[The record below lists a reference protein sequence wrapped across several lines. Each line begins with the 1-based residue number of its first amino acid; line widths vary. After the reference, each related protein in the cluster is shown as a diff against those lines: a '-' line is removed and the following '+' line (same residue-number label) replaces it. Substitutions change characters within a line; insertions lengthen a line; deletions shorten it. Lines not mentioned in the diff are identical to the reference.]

1 LKKRS
6 SIPLFVDFKKI
17 LPEGSFNSI
26 GFMEL
31 TRHGLMTDK
40 IKNNRFWTGVPPWIF
55 IGAVVVL
62 FPIFSIMTIQNIH
75 RQNQNSTRLL
85 LEKGAA
91 LIRSFEA
98 GTRTGM
104 GMRWSEFQLQK
115 LLTETAQQ
123 SDIRY
128 LLVTDENGTI
138 LAHDNP
144 RYIGRKYGK
153 GLNLKIISHSRVVHW
168 RIVKETNGKKI
179 FEVFSEFS
187 PIQQGPGMESNHMMM
202 HMWFQRGMNE
212 RTDIRSLKPI
222 IFVGL
227 DMKSVEDAIRSD
239 TRHTVIM
246 GIILLLI
253 GFAGIILLFLT
264 QSYRTTRLSLSR
276 IKAFSDN
283 LVENMPIGL
292 VALDSHQR
300 ITSLNNAAASILNR
314 LPAEAN
320 GESAEKSLPAELW
333 QLLKSLDAEKGVVE
347 KEIDCTVKEGVVI
360 PLEVSATVL
369 HDEDGTFLGHVV
381 LFKDLSEVRSLR
393 KEIARSQ
400 RLASVGRL
408 AAGVSHEIRNPL
420 SSLKGFA
427 TYFKERYHD
436 VPENQQISNLMIQE
450 VDRLNRV
457 VGQLHEFAR
466 PITVSKKP
474 IPIKAFL
481 ESSLKMVERQAS
493 EANITI
499 KTDFDL
505 ELKEVLID
513 PDRIN
518 QVLLNLYLNAIDSM
532 DDGGLLTVA
541 LLENEK
547 KSGIE
552 IKITDTGTGISKSD
566 LGHIFDPYFTT
577 KPTGTGLGLAIV
589 HNIMESHGGDINI
602 ESRLGQGT
610 GVTIFIPE
618 GEPRE
623 ET

>member
-1 LKKRS
+1 
-6 SIPLFVDFKKI
+6 
-17 LPEGSFNSI
+17 
-26 GFMEL
+26 M
-31 TRHGLMTDK
+31 LMTD
-40 IKNNRFWTGVPPWIF
+40 IIRNNRFWTGVPPWIF

-62 FPIFSIMTIQNIH
+62 FPIFAIMTIQNIH
-75 RQNQNSTRLL
+75 RQDQNNTRLL

-104 GMRWSEFQLQK
+104 GMSWNEFQLQK

-138 LAHDNP
+138 LAHDDP
-144 RYIGRKYGK
+144 RYIGQKHGK
-153 GLNLKIISHSRVVHW
+153 GLNLKKISHTKKVQW
-168 RIVKETNGKKI
+168 RIIQDTNGKKI

-187 PIQQGPGMESNHMMM
+187 PIERGPGMGRDHMMM
-202 HMWFQRGMNE
+202 HMWFKRGRNE
-212 RTDIRSLKPI
+212 RIDIPPLEPI

-227 DMKSVEDAIRSD
+227 DMTSVEDAIRSD
-239 TRHTVIM
+239 TRHTIIM

-253 GFAGIILLFLT
+253 GFAGIILLFLA
-264 QSYRTTRLSLSR
+264 QSYRDTRLSLSR

-292 VALDSHQR
+292 VALDNHQR
-300 ITSLNNAAASILNR
+300 ITSLNNAAASILKR
-314 LPAEAN
+314 LPVEVN
-320 GESAEKSLPAELW
+320 GENAEKSLPAELW
-333 QLLKSLDAEKGVVE
+333 RLLENLDAEKDVVE
-347 KEIDCTVKEGVVI
+347 KDIDCTVREGDVI
-360 PLEVSATVL
+360 PLEVSARVL
-369 HDEDGTFLGHVV
+369 HDEDGTFLGHVI

-466 PITVSKKP
+466 PIAVSKKP
-474 IPIKAFL
+474 IRIKAFL
-481 ESSLKMVERQAS
+481 ENSLKMVERQAS

-505 ELKEVLID
+505 DLKEVLID

-518 QVLLNLYLNAIDSM
+518 QVLLNLYLNAIESM
-532 DDGGLLTVA
+532 DGGGRLTVA
-541 LLENEK
+541 LSGNEK
-547 KSGIE
+547 KHGIE
-552 IKITDTGTGISKSD
+552 IKIIDTGAGISDND

-610 GVTIFIPE
+610 GVTIFLPDVDTRDE
-618 GEPRE
+618 K
-623 ET
+623 

>member
-1 LKKRS
+1 MK
-6 SIPLFVDFKKI
+6 
-17 LPEGSFNSI
+17 
-26 GFMEL
+26 
-31 TRHGLMTDK
+31 DK
-40 IKNNRFWTGVPPWIF
+40 INYNRFWTGVPPWIF

-62 FPIFSIMTIQNIH
+62 FPIFAIMTIQNIH
-75 RQNQNSTRLL
+75 RQNQNMTHLM

-104 GMRWSEFQLQK
+104 GMSWNEFQLQK

-138 LAHDNP
+138 IAHDNP
-144 RYIGRKYGK
+144 DDIGLKHGK
-153 GLNLKIISHSRVVHW
+153 GLDLKKIAHSKTVHW
-168 RIVKETNGKKI
+168 RIVRDKDGKKI

-187 PIQQGPGMESNHMMM
+187 PIERGMGMGRNHMMM

-212 RTDIRSLKPI
+212 RTDIRHLEPI

-227 DMKSVEDAIRSD
+227 DMTSVEDAIRSD
-239 TRHTVIM
+239 TRHTIIM

-253 GFAGIILLFLT
+253 GFSGIILLFLAH
-264 QSYRTTRLSLSR
+264 SYRAARLSLSR

-292 VALDSHQR
+292 VAMDNHQR
-300 ITSLNNAAASILNR
+300 ITSLNNVAASILNC
-314 LPAEAN
+314 LPEEVI
-320 GESAEKSLPAELW
+320 GENAEKSLPDELW
-333 QLLKSLDAEKGVVE
+333 QLMENLNAEKGVVE
-347 KEIDCTVKEGVVI
+347 KEIDCTVKEGIVI
-360 PLEVSATVL
+360 PMEVSATLL

-381 LFKDLSEVRSLR
+381 LFKDLSEVRALR

-427 TYFKERYHD
+427 TYFKERYHN

-457 VGQLHEFAR
+457 VGELHEFAR

-474 IPIKAFL
+474 IQIKSLL
-481 ESSLKMVERQAS
+481 EDSLKMIERQAS
-493 EANITI
+493 ESNITI
-499 KTDFDL
+499 KTDFDHG
-505 ELKEVLID
+505 LKEVLID

-518 QVLLNLYLNAIDSM
+518 QVLLNLYLNAIDAM
-532 DDGGLLTVA
+532 DSGGYLTVT
-541 LLENEK
+541 L
-547 KSGIE
+547 SGNKTKNGAE
-552 IKITDTGTGISKSD
+552 IKITDTGTGISDND

-577 KPTGTGLGLAIV
+577 KPSGTGLGLAIV
-589 HNIMESHGGDINI
+589 HNIMEAHGGEINI
-602 ESRLGQGT
+602 ESRMGQGT
-610 GVTIFIPE
+610 GVIIFLPAV
-618 GEPRE
+618 
-623 ET
+623 ETRDEK